1 LNYIESLLDCIVS
14 EGVLDK
20 DDHVVG
26 EDLTDL
32 GPLIMGLDLG
42 NNFLDDTET
51 VLIHG

>member
-1 LNYIESLLDCIVS
+1 LLDCIVS
-14 EGVLDK
+14 EGVLNE

-32 GPLIMGLDLG
+32 GPLVMALDLG
-42 NNFLDDTET
+42 NNFLDDTEP